1 MASGMLMKK
10 PSGRVFNPSD
20 PIGYSGGVAKQP
32 AGLLGEIKSG
42 FKKYFPEASEK
53 ISSTFEGITKGMDD
67 DWQSYAMMSSQ
78 ADPSEFNPAK
88 PVRVGTANVVAPK
101 QFGVTLP
108 RKKLPNASGMR
119 NSIRR

>member
-1 MASGMLMKK
+1 MASGMLMKR
-10 PSGRVFNPSD
+10 PPTHSSRM
-20 PIGYSGGVAKQP
+20 GGPGAGMKQP
-32 AGLLGEIKSG
+32 VQPTGLLSGIKSG
-42 FKKYFPEASEK
+42 FKKHFPEASEK
-53 ISSTFEGITKGMDD
+53 ISSTFEGIRKGMDD

-78 ADPSEFNPAK
+78 ADPSEFNPAR

-108 RKKLPNASGMR
+108 RRRLPNASGMR